1 MRRTRQ
7 LLVVK
12 KWCYKKRA
20 YSASMQTRQQ
30 QPLTKGINT
39 VAVTKRPTFK
49 QWLKE
54 YPIIQELYGDLPES
68 YLRLMHFQDMNKGG
82 AK

>member
-1 MRRTRQ
+1 
-7 LLVVK
+7 
-12 KWCYKKRA
+12 
-20 YSASMQTRQQ
+20 MQNRQQ
-30 QPLTKGINT
+30 QPLTNLLI
-39 VAVTKRPTFK
+39 VAVTKQPTFK

-54 YPIIQELYGDLPES
+54 YPIITELYGDLPES